1 MVLLLTSFENDQKQ
15 KRKHEKYAFILK
27 IYKRIQIFNNSV
39 NWIQKKE
46 KIPAN
51 YELKK
56 IKKACKGYFN

>member
-27 IYKRIQIFNNSV
+27 IYKSV

-46 KIPAN
+46 IPAK